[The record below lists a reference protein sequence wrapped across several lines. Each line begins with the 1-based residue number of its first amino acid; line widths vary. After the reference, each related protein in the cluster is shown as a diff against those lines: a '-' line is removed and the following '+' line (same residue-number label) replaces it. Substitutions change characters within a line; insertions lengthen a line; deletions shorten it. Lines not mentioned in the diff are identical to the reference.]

1 MQKLKKITV
10 VAALCVLLLVSLVL
24 QLISPS
30 SAYFLTVFD
39 KLGVNSVMVELIFD
53 RLDFTNTAITD
64 LGYANVDADGNEI
77 PWGSEQNPYVIS
89 QKFHIQN
96 LSVLQNSGFFLGR
109 QENGVPVQSY
119 FLVCNPDGTPVAID
133 CGGMTIEPVG
143 TTELPFTGVISGAPI
158 AGSATYKNADGESY
172 GVSTST
178 IANLV
183 VDGKSDTPDLG
194 FFGYAGY
201 YGSYNENDATLTGGY
216 ASTIEN
222 LLFADVTIK
231 SSKSLLDTLLDAWWA
246 LWKTPGIDAET
257 GGEIELDHTHF
268 KDTREETHHVG
279 IIAGHAEFATIK
291 NVSVYYSDNVAAF
304 DLVSDSSE
312 SITNYYS
319 STGLIGLLQ
328 YVNPAVVTDADGNQT
343 LDGSGGVSDSQITG
357 DGEGGGGGEESGTLT
372 GYFLAESLFNQHE
385 EYLTAQGLGTKDSYN
400 VIEMKAADGT
410 GLFKT
415 VQMNERQNIGDAWV
429 PRTYYYFQDSVF
441 TFAMSMSTAEGET
454 IDTVDPAKSDYIQ
467 KIWKL
472 DENGAAPN
480 LSATENLTD
489 WKYDVDPDAPSRVSY
504 YLEAVTSMTENAY
517 YVLAYFDKGADATS
531 GTADDVL
538 YVFNPNDVN
547 GTDGYVHAI
556 AIGALS
562 AAGATDD
569 ELNGTVTYFDAASG
583 GGIESLKLI
592 GTKKA
597 FYDYAFYYN
606 TTDGYS
612 IQNPTLTDYKFGV
625 TSTASSVFG
634 SYDTPSTVYSTAGA
648 SGGGGLSAE
657 AAYIYDWDISA
668 YNTTTQKGK
677 FSISKTYSLSTWIDE
692 RFIWSKLSFSDESIS
707 FSSQSYDNSTDRDN
721 GFSLDDSNY
730 FTILKVMT
738 NTLDSDGTI
747 ASDGLGSA
755 GENKTNEELSPMN
768 IVPTTSPD
776 SNGTYVPDTIYDFDP
791 SKYVLEYVGT
801 STEEANGQS
810 AVINNYKLS
819 PIRSY
824 RLNNGT
830 GDLLSQINHTAK
842 LYKTHSQNYQLTI
855 GNTFIGD
862 LVGDW
867 LDTNTGGVLNTT
879 IGNSE
884 SATDLYSI
892 PTGMIA
898 FEIREASTD
907 NPSYINII
915 VAVNPEQETTGT
927 IGLWAMNKSDWSQS
941 FDLSSPAQS
950 FDLPISKTAKGNGDC
965 KYLIKISERVDE
977 VEQDGKMYYG
987 SVVFCPD
994 CGKKMS
1000 IVCSDCGYRIDDA
1013 ENSDAQKETSY
1024 LYLGGDTV
1032 LVYYSFEITATG
1044 VYMIGSKAGPLSVSY
1059 FSVSGAAGA
1068 GADGMTGSPLGYID
1082 FVYDNNG
1089 NIITVDKLY
1098 TGEQFVSNENYDQY
1112 YPSFL
1117 FVSMLPEKD
1126 DGGSI
1131 VKIQR
1136 EQIYLKRYI
1145 AGKDADGN
1153 ETDTSGTKRHMKMT
1167 GANLTKLR
1175 GVSEILQDL
1184 QDDIDE

>member
-1 MQKLKKITV
+1 MQRIKKASII
-10 VAALCVLLLVSLVL
+10 AALCILLLASVLLQLV
-24 QLISPS
+24 SPS
-30 SAYFLTVFD
+30 SAYFLSLFD
-39 KLGVNSVMVELIFD
+39 KLGVNSVKVELIFD
-53 RLDFTNTAITD
+53 RLDFDDPDIIN
-64 LGYANVDADGNEI
+64 LGTFQEVDGDGNEI

-96 LSVLQNSGFFLGR
+96 LSVLQNSGFFKGR
-109 QENGVPVQSY
+109 VQTDADGNEVPAQSY

-133 CGGMTIEPVG
+133 CEGMKIEPVG
-143 TTELPFTGVISGAPI
+143 TTELPFTGVIRGAPLE
-158 AGSATYKNADGESY
+158 GEATYKSY

-183 VDGKSDTPDLG
+183 VEAKADTPDIG
-194 FFGYAGY
+194 FFGYVGY
-201 YGSYNENDATLTGGY
+201 YGKYDKNTATLTDGY

-222 LLFADVTIK
+222 LLLADVTVK
-231 SSKSLLDTLLDAWWA
+231 STKSLLDSIIATLEAWWEM
-246 LWKTPGIDAET
+246 WTTPAIDPDSGDEV
-257 GGEIELDHTHF
+257 ELDHTHF
-268 KDTREETHHVG
+268 DETRAETHHVG

-291 NVSVYYSDNVAAF
+291 NVSVYYSEGVAAF
-304 DLVSDSSE
+304 DLVSDDTG

-328 YVNPAVVTDADGNQT
+328 YVNPVENEDGT
-343 LDGSGGVSDSQITG
+343 LDGSGGVSDSQII
-357 DGEGGGGGEESGTLT
+357 GEGEDGGGGEESGTLT
-372 GYFLAESLFNQHE
+372 GYFLAEFLFAEHE
-385 EYLTAQGLGTKDSYN
+385 KYLNGVGTKDSYN
-400 VIEMKAADGT
+400 VMEMKAADGT

-415 VQMNERQNIGDAWV
+415 VKMNERQNIGDDWV
-429 PRTYYYFQDSVF
+429 SRTYYYFQDSVF

-454 IDTVDPAKSDYIQ
+454 LDTVDPAKSDYIK

-472 DENGAAPN
+472 DEAGAAPP

-547 GTDGYVHAI
+547 GADGYVRAI

-562 AAGATDD
+562 AIGATDD
-569 ELNGTVTYFDAASG
+569 ELNGSITYFDEAAG
-583 GGIESLKLI
+583 GGIRSINLI

-612 IQNPTLTDYKFGV
+612 LQNPTLTDYKFGV
-625 TSTASSVFG
+625 TSTAGGLFGTYPTPTTVFSSAA
-634 SYDTPSTVYSTAGA
+634 PST
-648 SGGGGLSAE
+648 GGIDGS
-657 AAYIYDWDISA
+657 AAYV
-668 YNTTTQKGK
+668 YNWTFTSHETETGR
-677 FSISKTYSLSTWIDE
+677 FSIANTYTLGGWLIGDNY
-692 RFIWSKLSFSDESIS
+692 RYCWSKLTFSGSAMSFTSLD
-707 FSSQSYDNSTDRDN
+707 YDNSEDRDAAITYT
-721 GFSLDDSNY
+721 DSDY
-730 FTILKVMT
+730 FTVLKVMT

-747 ASDGLGSA
+747 ASDGLGESVN
-755 GENKTNEELSPMN
+755 GKNEELSPMN

-776 SNGTYVPDTIYDFDP
+776 SNGNYVPDTIYDFDP

-801 STEEANGQS
+801 STEEVNGQS

-824 RLNNGT
+824 RLNNGK

-842 LYKTHSQNYQLTI
+842 LYKTHNQNYQLTI

-862 LVGDW
+862 LVGG
-867 LDTNTGGVLNTT
+867 LFDTNTGGVLNTT

-898 FEIREASTD
+898 FEIREASED
-907 NPSYINII
+907 APSYINII

-927 IGLWAMNKSDWSQS
+927 IGLWAMNKSNWSQS
-941 FDLSSPAQS
+941 FDLSSPDQY

-965 KYLIKISERVDE
+965 KYLIKISERVDG
-977 VEQDGKMYYG
+977 VEQDGRMAYG

-994 CGKKMS
+994 CGKKMTL
-1000 IVCSDCGYRIDDA
+1000 VCSNCGYVIDDA
-1013 ENSDAQKETSY
+1013 ENDAQKETSY

-1032 LVYYSFEITATG
+1032 LVYYRFEITATG
-1044 VYMIGSKAGPLSVSY
+1044 VYMIGSMAGPLSVSY

-1068 GADGMTGSPLGYID
+1068 GSDGMTGSPLGMID
-1082 FVYDNNG
+1082 FVYDFNG

-1098 TGEQFVSNENYDQY
+1098 TDEQFVSNENYDQY

-1117 FVSMLPEKD
+1117 FVSMLPEKEGD
-1126 DGGSI
+1126 T
-1131 VKIQR
+1131 VNRIQR
-1136 EQIYLKRYI
+1136 EQIKLRRYI
-1145 AGKDADGN
+1145 DG
-1153 ETDTSGTKRHMKMT
+1153 TDTSGTRRHMKMT
-1167 GANLTKLR
+1167 GENLTTLR

-1184 QDDIDE
+1184 QDDIDDD